1 MIRATGEQK
10 RFVAWAAV
18 TLIVVL
24 PAWWLWGADAVA
36 ALLRPVV
43 GFALS
48 LTGLPGGVE
57 AGEGW
62 RVETGFAVRDSGA
75 PFSLELSQ
83 DVLRRLLL
91 GFPLYLAFLL
101 APPRT
106 DRPLRALVAGL
117 VLLSGVFVVSATAL
131 AWGQLAP
138 LLDPA
143 LAPAGTIP
151 GPALTG
157 APLHPAAAQAALMGR
172 YLGLSV
178 LPLATAVVLWA
189 IVNPAGRRTMIGEIE
204 ARD

>member
-43 GFALS
+43 GLALS

-57 AGEGW
+57 AGDGW
-62 RVETGFAVRDSGA
+62 LVATGFSSRDSGA
-75 PFSLELSQ
+75 PFSLPLTQ
-83 DVLRRLLL
+83 DVIRRLLL
-91 GFPLYLAFLL
+91 GFPLYFAFLL

-106 DRPLRALVAGL
+106 DRPVSALIAGP
-117 VLLSGVFVVSATAL
+117 VLLAGVFVVSATAL
-131 AWGQLAP
+131 VWGQLAP

-143 LAPAGTIP
+143 LAPAGTTP

-189 IVNPAGRRTMIGEIE
+189 ILNSAGRRTMIGEIG